1 MAHIEKIKNKS
12 GNIKGYKAIVEIG
25 SGRDRKRK
33 TKTFTV
39 SEKLSAKKAKKKAKT
54 WKAEQ
59 IVKREEGTLIDPEDV
74 TVAEYF
80 KHFFKQ
86 KKPHIATTTYDNYVR
101 RYECHIKPKIGH
113 FKLQDIKP
121 HHMEEF
127 FSDKRENG
135 RINGSGGLSENT
147 LKKIYVLMNQCFK
160 KAVKFHIIKYNPLTP
175 VEAPSPKSPKEKEVE
190 YMSREEFNKLIKTA
204 KENDYFMYVFIV
216 FILFTG
222 LRKSEAMGLAWDC
235 VDLDNNKIK
244 IKRRMINKKGEGS
257 IIEEATKNEF
267 SKREIKISTKIGKL
281 LREFKLWKKKLRLK
295 VEQEYL
301 GDEYDLVFSNIDGT
315 RHGSNYPNTKIKKLY
330 KKAGLPYKEK
340 IHILRHSFATLNVN
354 NDIKPEIIQNMLGH
368 SRITT
373 TMDIYYHHDTEEQQ
387 KAVNEMEKVIE
398 I

>member
-1 MAHIEKIKNKS
+1 MAHIEKIKNKK
-12 GNIKGYKAIVEIG
+12 GKIKGYKAIVEIG
-25 SGRDRKRK
+25 SGKDRKRK

-39 SEKLSAKKAKKKAKT
+39 SEKLSAQKAKKKAKT
-54 WKAEQ
+54 RKKKKK
-59 IVKREEGTLIDPEDV
+59 VKREEGTLIDPKNV

-80 KHFFKQ
+80 EHFLEQ
-86 KKPHIATTTYDNYVR
+86 KKPHIATTTYDNYER
-101 RYECHIKPKIGH
+101 RYKSHIKPVIGH
-113 FKLQDIKP
+113 YKLQDLRAF
-121 HHMEEF
+121 HMEKF
-127 FSDKRENG
+127 FSDKRESG
-135 RINGSGGLSENT
+135 RINGPGGLSENT

-175 VEAPSPKSPKEKEVE
+175 VEAPSPKSPKEKDIE
-190 YMSREEFNKLIKTA
+190 YMTKKEFNKLIKTS

-235 VDLDNNKIK
+235 VDLENNKIT
-244 IKRRMINKKGEGS
+244 IKRRLINKKNEGS

-267 SKREIKISTKIGKL
+267 SKREIKISPKIGKL
-281 LREFKLWKKKLRLK
+281 LKEFKLWKKKLRLK
-295 VEQEYL
+295 VDQEYL

-315 RHGSNYPNTKIKKLY
+315 RHGANYPNKKIKKLY
-330 KKAGLPYKEK
+330 QKAGLPYKEK

-354 NDIKPEIIQNMLGH
+354 NNIKPEIIQNMLGH

-387 KAVNEMEKVIE
+387 KAVNEMEKAIE